1 MDEAFMD
8 NLAYSGHKRLNNTH
22 PVECVYCGH
31 VVLAGGARKRMMS
44 EDGLDYD
51 WVCPP
56 CYEQNR
62 CDL

>member
-1 MDEAFMD
+1 MDDDYIQMV
-8 NLAYSGHKRLNNTH
+8 AYSAQSRLNNTH

-31 VVLAGGARKRMMS
+31 VVLAGRARKRMMS